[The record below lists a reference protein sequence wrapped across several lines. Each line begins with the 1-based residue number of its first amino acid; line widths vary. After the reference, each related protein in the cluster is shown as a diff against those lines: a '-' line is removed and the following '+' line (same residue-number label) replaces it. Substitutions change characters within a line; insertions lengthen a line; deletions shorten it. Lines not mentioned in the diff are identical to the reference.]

1 MPFDVPP
8 SESAP
13 TRRSRRVAAPR
24 PEVEA
29 PLSRRELRARAPQNA
44 MNASE
49 PLPEMLAEVTAE
61 APPLTRRSSR
71 VRPAQAVPAVPV
83 VSEPVLHLP
92 LPSIDDPAP
101 AKDPVIAAGP
111 AAEEPATEERR
122 FAEEPAAEVIE
133 AAAAEVPAGEP
144 VDLFIEAARALNF
157 TGETPIASDEPHP
170 APQAKA
176 RPAHRNRPTSVRRVA
191 TLTASISAFGVVGL
205 LAVGMTTPFSALAP
219 TKSASAAAGVSIA
232 AAEDAEQQI
241 QAFVA
246 PAEVKNAE
254 VQSSGGYETAT
265 FAELAEVT
273 GINTANA
280 FYVNDP
286 TADIQWPIA
295 LGTSKSYSFGQRWG
309 RLHEGIDFTPG
320 NGAPVQAIASGTV
333 RIATESGGAY
343 GVNVY
348 IDHVIDGEMITSH
361 YAHMQH
367 GSLRVSQGEEV
378 EVGDVIGLVGNTGR
392 SFGAHLH
399 FELRLPNNQAIDPMP
414 WLEQYAGTHY
424 PKSDATS
431 EEVASAS
438 EE

>member
-1 MPFDVPP
+1 
-8 SESAP
+8 
-13 TRRSRRVAAPR
+13 
-24 PEVEA
+24 
-29 PLSRRELRARAPQNA
+29 

-49 PLPEMLAEVTAE
+49 PLPEMLAEVA
-61 APPLTRRSSR
+61 PLTRRSSR
-71 VRPAQAVPAVPV
+71 VRSAAAVPAVPV
-83 VSEPVLHLP
+83 PSEPVLHLP
-92 LPSIDDPAP
+92 FLSTEAP
-101 AKDPVIAAGP
+101 AAAKKPAIADEPAVEQP
-111 AAEEPATEERR
+111 AAEAPRV
-122 FAEEPAAEVIE
+122 AEEPVAEVIE
-133 AAAAEVPAGEP
+133 AATAEEPADEP

-157 TGETPIASDEPHP
+157 TGETPIASDEPRP

-176 RPAHRNRPTSVRRVA
+176 RPAHRSRPTTVRRVA

-232 AAEDAEQQI
+232 AAEEAEQQI

-320 NGAPVQAIASGTV
+320 NGAPVQAIADGTV

-361 YAHMQH
+361 YAHMQY
-367 GSLRVSQGEEV
+367 GSLRVSQGQQV

-414 WLEQYAGTHY
+414 WLQQYAGTHY
-424 PKSDATS
+424 PKTDAAE

-438 EE
+438 DE